1 MDLDNTA
8 NAIKSKN
15 DKNSFF
21 EEYAKWHAKRNA
33 AIKNEII
40 LRVIILRSII
50 RRGSR
55 LTKA

>member
-1 MDLDNTA
+1 MDFDNTT

-21 EEYAKWHAKRNA
+21 EEYDKWHAKRNA
-33 AIKNEII
+33 TIKNEII

-50 RRGSR
+50 RRGS
-55 LTKA
+55 